1 MDENKNQ
8 TEMKKFSDLNL
19 PKYMGKD
26 SKGRRILDGEIV
38 KITQILNVPL
48 IFLDAEANLVT
59 KYGNKTNDMVVV
71 QVQLENGEIKKFL
84 TASKRLVFTIKA
96 CMGSFPF
103 TGTIKQVLGEPYI
116 DYYIE

>member
-1 MDENKNQ
+1 
-8 TEMKKFSDLNL
+8 MKKFSDLNL

-26 SKGRRILDGEIV
+26 SEGRRILDGEKV
-38 KITQILNVPL
+38 HITEILNIPL
-48 IFLDAEANLVT
+48 IFLDAEANLVS
-59 KYGNKTNDMVVV
+59 KYGKKTNEMVVV

-96 CMGSFPF
+96 CLDQPDGFPF
-103 TGTIKQVLGEPYI
+103 TGTIKQVLGKPYI